1 MQHFNQISKELAIRP
16 DQVKAVSGLLDEGAT
31 IPFIARY
38 RKEAHG
44 SLDEVAIVAVRD
56 RLQQLRDLDARRL
69 AIIKS
74 LTERELLTDALSAS
88 IAQAPSLSELEDIYL
103 PFRPKKR
110 TKAMMAREK
119 GLEPLAL
126 LLLEQ
131 DKSLDPQQA
140 ATTYIDAEKG
150 VNAADDAL
158 SGARDIIAEMVSE
171 NAEARSRMRE
181 LFAQKALCNSKLV
194 KGQEEAGAK
203 FRDYFDWQEPAG
215 KAAGHRVLAMLRGE
229 KEGFL
234 SLHVLPEPEP
244 ALDLLRGMFV
254 KSPGAKLTPAAEQV
268 GTAVEDSYKRLLSP
282 SMETE
287 MRQNI
292 RQKAEKEAIV
302 VFTQNLRQLLLAA
315 PLGQKRVLAIDPG
328 FRTGCKLACLD
339 AQGALLH
346 HDLIYVMS
354 PQQQADAGAKII
366 KLCADYKLEAIAIG
380 NGTASRESESLVR
393 ALKLPQ
399 PVLMVSES
407 GASVYSASEVARREF
422 PDLDL
427 TVRGAVSIGRRLMDP
442 LAELVKIDP
451 KAIGVG
457 QYQHDVDQ
465 TELKQSLDD
474 VTLSCVNAVGAE
486 LNTASPELLAHVS
499 GLGPALAKGIVT
511 YREQNGPFRRRKD
524 LLKVPRL
531 GPKAFEQA
539 AGFLRIQHGDYPLD
553 ASAVHPESY
562 PLVETM
568 AKDLK
573 CKLED
578 LLSKPELRQQIQPQK
593 YVSDKFGL
601 PTINDILS
609 ELAKPGR
616 DPRESFEVFAF
627 SDKVNSLQDLEVGM
641 RLPGI
646 VTNVTN
652 FGAFVDIGVHQDGLV
667 HISQLADHFV
677 SDPQSVL
684 KVQQKVMVTVL
695 EVDTQ
700 RSRIALSM
708 RSNPGEDGG
717 GARREAGDAGGRN
730 APRQGNGPGNVSG
743 NVSGRGTGN
752 APGRDQGRDQ
762 GRSQG
767 RGDGGRDSRP
777 TQNRPRQDNTPF
789 NNPFAKLK

>member
-1 MQHFNQISKELAIRP
+1 MQHFIQISQELHIRP
-16 DQVKAVSGLLDEGAT
+16 EQVKAVSGLLDEGAT

-56 RLQQLRDLDARRL
+56 RLRQLRELDARRL
-69 AIIKS
+69 AVIKS
-74 LTERELLTDALSAS
+74 LTERGLLTDALSAG
-88 IAQAPSLSELEDIYL
+88 IAEAASLSELEDVYL

-110 TKAMMAREK
+110 TKAMLAREK

-131 DKSLDPQQA
+131 SGELDPKQA
-140 ATTYIDAEKG
+140 ASLCLDAEKG
-150 VNAADDAL
+150 VAATEDAL

-181 LFAQKALCNSKLV
+181 LFAGKALCVAKLV
-194 KGQEEAGAK
+194 KGQDEAGAK
-203 FRDYFDWQEPAG
+203 FRDYFDWREPAA
-215 KAAGHRVLAMLRGE
+215 KAAGHRVLAMFRGE

-244 ALDLLRGMFV
+244 ALDLLRGLFV
-254 KSPGAKLTPAAEQV
+254 KSAGPELSPAAEQV
-268 GTAVEDSYKRLLSP
+268 AAAVEDSYKRLLAP
-282 SMETE
+282 SMESET
-287 MRQNI
+287 RQNI
-292 RQKAEKEAIV
+292 RQKAEKEAIT
-302 VFTQNLRQLLLAA
+302 VFARNLRQLLLAA
-315 PLGQKRVLAIDPG
+315 PLGQKRVLAVDPG
-328 FRTGCKLACLD
+328 FRTGCKLVCLD

-354 PQQQADAGAKII
+354 PQQQADAGAKIS

-380 NGTASRESESLVR
+380 NGAASRETESLVR

-399 PVLMVSES
+399 PVLVVSES
-407 GASVYSASEVARREF
+407 GASVYSASEAARREF

-465 TELKQSLDD
+465 SELKQSLDD
-474 VTLSCVNAVGAE
+474 VTLSCVNAVGVE

-499 GLGPALAKGIVT
+499 GLGPSLAKGIVT
-511 YREQNGPFRRRKD
+511 YREENGPFRRRKD

-539 AGFLRIQHGDYPLD
+539 AGFLRIRNGDYPLD

-562 PLVETM
+562 PLVESMTR
-568 AKDLK
+568 DLH
-573 CKLED
+573 CKLEE
-578 LLSKPELRQQIQPQK
+578 LLSKPELRQKIQPQK
-593 YVSDKFGL
+593 YVSDRFGL

-616 DPRESFEVFAF
+616 DPRESFELFAF
-627 SDKVNSLQDLEVGM
+627 SDKVNSLQDLEPGM

-646 VTNVTN
+646 VTNITN
-652 FGAFVDIGVHQDGLV
+652 FGAFVDIGVHQDGLA

-677 SDPQSVL
+677 SDPHSVL
-684 KVQQKVMVTVL
+684 KVHQKVMVTVL
-695 EVDTQ
+695 EVDIQ
-700 RSRIALSM
+700 RKRIALSL
-708 RSNPGEDGG
+708 RNNPEETGG
-717 GARREAGDAGGRN
+717 SGS
-730 APRQGNGPGNVSG
+730 RQG
-743 NVSGRGTGN
+743 
-752 APGRDQGRDQ
+752 
-762 GRSQG
+762 
-767 RGDGGRDSRP
+767 
-777 TQNRPRQDNTPF
+777 TP
-789 NNPFAKLK
+789 P

>member
-1 MQHFNQISKELAIRP
+1 MQHFKQISQELNIKP
-16 DQVKAVSGLLDEGAT
+16 EQVKAVAGLLDEGAT

-88 IAQAPSLSELEDIYL
+88 IAEAPSLSELEDIYL

-140 ATTYIDAEKG
+140 ATAYVDEAKG
-150 VNAADDAL
+150 VSAAEDAL
-158 SGARDIIAEMVSE
+158 SGARDIIAELVSE
-171 NAEARSRMRE
+171 NAEARSRMRDF
-181 LFAQKALCNSKLV
+181 FAQNASCVSKLV

-203 FRDYFDWQEPAG
+203 FRDYFDWREPAG

-254 KSPGAKLTPAAEQV
+254 KSAGAKLSPVAEQV
-268 GTAVEDSYKRLLSP
+268 GLAVEDSYKRLLSP

-292 RQKAEKEAIV
+292 RLKAEKEAII

-315 PLGQKRVLAIDPG
+315 PLGQKRALAVDPG

-346 HDLIYVMS
+346 HDVIYVMS
-354 PQQQADAGAKII
+354 PQQQADAGAKIT
-366 KLCADYKLEAIAIG
+366 KLCFDYKLEAIAIG
-380 NGTASRESESLVR
+380 NGTASRETEALVR

-399 PVLMVSES
+399 PVVMVSES

-465 TELKQSLDD
+465 TALKQSLDD

-499 GLGPALAKGIVT
+499 GLGPSLAKGIVT

-539 AGFLRIQHGDYPLD
+539 AGFLRIQHGEYPLD

-562 PLVETM
+562 PLVESM

-578 LLSKPELRQQIQPQK
+578 LLGKPELRQQIQPQK

-616 DPRESFEVFAF
+616 DPREGFEVFAF
-627 SDKVNSLQDLEVGM
+627 SDKVNTLQDLEVGM

-708 RSNPGEDGG
+708 RSNPEEG
-717 GARREAGDAGGRN
+717 GASRRESGADSAGNSRN
-730 APRQGNGPGNVSG
+730 APRAAS
-743 NVSGRGTGN
+743 GN
-752 APGRDQGRDQ
+752 APGRSQERGQ
-762 GRSQG
+762 GRS
-767 RGDGGRDSRP
+767 DGGRDNRRP
-777 TQNRPRQDNTPF
+777 VQNQGRPRQDSTPF